1 MISERFKIEVLRH
14 KARGGRLSQL
24 AIEHGM
30 TPSMLS
36 ASPSGARRADADE
49 RIVKLGAQLGLTSEE
64 CSQTEDSA

>member
-1 MISERFKIEVLRH
+1 
-14 KARGGRLSQL
+14 
-24 AIEHGM
+24 M